1 MSVLLVEQHTKT
13 LGFKLEA
20 TRPELARILG
30 SVTLREMDYEEV
42 RAWMVMRLLPFGG

>member
-20 TRPELARILG
+20 TREELAAVLE
-30 SVTLREMDYEEV
+30 SVARRDQEYPEV
-42 RAWMVMRLLPFGG
+42 RAWMVTKLLPFGG